1 MVLYLGRRETDSQPA
16 QRLQRHRPLTLSDL
30 RRSKDASSRKQS
42 AEGAAVLPGPRVASI
57 RTHSLRLANAVSS
70 KVPPQYLSSIE
81 SQLGMAG
88 RSRSRAANYICLR
101 IALALLLPWL
111 VTVIFRKSVSWNLLL
126 AVGALGWFGPRFFL
140 LRLIEARQRLI
151 SRGLPDALDLLTVS
165 VEAGL
170 GFDAAVARVS
180 EKIMGPLGDELSYF
194 LREVR
199 MGRSREE
206 ALRNLGERSGV
217 ADMKVF
223 TSGVIQASR
232 LGVSMG
238 RILRV
243 QSEEMRRRRRQR
255 AEEAAMKA
263 PIKMLFPLV
272 FCIFPALFV
281 VLLGPAFIQIMEAF
295 SHM

>member
-1 MVLYLGRRETDSQPA
+1 
-16 QRLQRHRPLTLSDL
+16 
-30 RRSKDASSRKQS
+30 
-42 AEGAAVLPGPRVASI
+42 
-57 RTHSLRLANAVSS
+57 
-70 KVPPQYLSSIE
+70 
-81 SQLGMAG
+81 
-88 RSRSRAANYICLR
+88 
-101 IALALLLPWL
+101 
-111 VTVIFRKSVSWNLLL
+111 
-126 AVGALGWFGPRFFL
+126 
-140 LRLIEARQRLI
+140 
-151 SRGLPDALDLLTVS
+151 
-165 VEAGL
+165 
-170 GFDAAVARVS
+170 
-180 EKIMGPLGDELSYF
+180 
-194 LREVR
+194 

>member
-1 MVLYLGRRETDSQPA
+1 
-16 QRLQRHRPLTLSDL
+16 
-30 RRSKDASSRKQS
+30 
-42 AEGAAVLPGPRVASI
+42 
-57 RTHSLRLANAVSS
+57 
-70 KVPPQYLSSIE
+70 
-81 SQLGMAG
+81 
-88 RSRSRAANYICLR
+88 
-101 IALALLLPWL
+101 
-111 VTVIFRKSVSWNLLL
+111 
-126 AVGALGWFGPRFFL
+126 
-140 LRLIEARQRLI
+140 
-151 SRGLPDALDLLTVS
+151 
-165 VEAGL
+165 
-170 GFDAAVARVS
+170 
-180 EKIMGPLGDELSYF
+180 
-194 LREVR
+194 

-232 LGVSMG
+232 FGVSMG